1 MSRCGRCICESDTLE
16 KCLTLL
22 IVDVIMMAD
31 CKTSLAWRSSDDH
44 ESCQDSTFNL
54 SLATEDMFWS
64 CVVAKRGRG
73 PFLSLCLNF

>member
-1 MSRCGRCICESDTLE
+1 MSCCGRCICESDTLE

-22 IVDVIMMAD
+22 IVEVIMMAD
-31 CKTSLAWRSSDDH
+31 CKSSLASRSSDDH

-54 SLATEDMFWS
+54 SLVTEDMFLS
-64 CVVAKRGRG
+64 RGKKGAG